1 MFGACMRCHLATK
14 DINCRAEIVLKPRL
28 ALPKGVDSEW
38 ANRVLE
44 KGKTACLVTASLAV
58 PVHLQAE
65 ILAEA

>member
-14 DINCRAEIVLKPRL
+14 DINCRAEIVLAAARS
-28 ALPKGVDSEW
+28 AKGVDPERT
-38 ANRVLE
+38 NRVLE